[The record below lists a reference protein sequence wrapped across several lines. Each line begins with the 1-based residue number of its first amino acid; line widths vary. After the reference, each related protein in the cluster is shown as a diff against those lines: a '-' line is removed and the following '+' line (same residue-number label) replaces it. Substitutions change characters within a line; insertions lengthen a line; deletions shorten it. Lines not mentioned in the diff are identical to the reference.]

1 MKIMNVS
8 LTIDV
13 QNPQQVLAL
22 KQLMDALATNEIVNA
37 IAAATAKIVT
47 APAATP
53 VVEKPKVKRQPK
65 AAAVVEED
73 MPQACAPEP
82 EPEPEDDLMGE
93 DEPVIDVATL
103 RAFTAEKSILNRA
116 EIKAKLAEYG
126 AANVTSIPKEFYSDY
141 HKFITSL

>member
-22 KQLMDALATNEIVNA
+22 KQLIDALGGNE
-37 IAAATAKIVT
+37 AANPVLTAQL
-47 APAATP
+47 ADNGPAATP
-53 VVEKPKVKRQPK
+53 VVEKAKRTRQPK
-65 AAAVVEED
+65 AAVVVEED

-82 EPEPEDDLMGE
+82 DPEPEDDLMGE

>member
-13 QNPQQVLAL
+13 QNPQQVHAL
-22 KQLMDALATNEIVNA
+22 KQLMDALATNETPNA
-37 IAAATAKIVT
+37 IAAAP

-73 MPQACAPEP
+73 MPQACAP

-141 HKFITSL
+141 HRFITSL